1 MSAFTG
7 KSWRVSGRATE
18 IVETTFMTHSRHRPP
33 SSLAAVRNV
42 RMLPLKPG
50 AGMKRREFLAVAAA
64 TAAWPL
70 VAHPQPAGRIPTI
83 GVLWHAS
90 SPSEE
95 QPYFDALLQGFKEL
109 GYVEGHNIRFEHRFP
124 NEISEQFRQM
134 AAELASLNVAA
145 IVTVG
150 NTTAPYAKQATST
163 IPIIFVFV
171 NDPVGMKLVNTLARP
186 GGNITGQSVVGIDL
200 TAKRFELLREIVPQV
215 SRVGLLFNPGEPS
228 GPQYF
233 VESKAAATALG
244 LTVLP
249 FELGAL
255 NEMESVFAHMV
266 QAEVQAL
273 ALGPGGLLFQ
283 GKENLAKLALAHRMP
298 TCGWSRETLLSGLLL
313 SYGPDLV
320 QIVRQAATFVDKIL
334 HGAKPGD
341 IPVQQPTRFQ
351 LIVNQRIA
359 KVLNINIPASFF
371 LRSDEVV
378 E

>member
-1 MSAFTG
+1 MRRRQFIAG
-7 KSWRVSGRATE
+7 LGGAVAL
-18 IVETTFMTHSRHRPP
+18 P
-33 SSLAAVRNV
+33 LAAR
-42 RMLPLKPG
+42 
-50 AGMKRREFLAVAAA
+50 A
-64 TAAWPL
+64 
-70 VAHPQPAGRIPTI
+70 QPAGRIPTI
-83 GVLWHAS
+83 GVLWHAA

-109 GYVEGHNIRFEHRFP
+109 GYVEGRNIKFEHRFP
-124 NEISEQFRQM
+124 NEIPERFRQM

-163 IPIIFVFV
+163 IPIVFVFV
-171 NDPVGMKLVNTLARP
+171 NDPVGMKLINTLARP

-215 SRVGLLFNPGEPS
+215 SRVGLLFNPAEPS
-228 GPQYF
+228 GPQYLA
-233 VESKAAATALG
+233 EGKAAAAALG

-255 NEMESVFAHMV
+255 NEMESVFARMV

-298 TCGWSRETLLSGLLL
+298 ACGWSRETLLSGLLL

-351 LIVNQRIA
+351 LIVNQRTA
-359 KVLNINIPASFF
+359 KALNINIPASFF

>member
-1 MSAFTG
+1 
-7 KSWRVSGRATE
+7 
-18 IVETTFMTHSRHRPP
+18 
-33 SSLAAVRNV
+33 
-42 RMLPLKPG
+42 
-50 AGMKRREFLAVAAA
+50 MKRRDFITLLGGAAVAWPVAA
-64 TAAWPL
+64 GA
-70 VAHPQPAGRIPTI
+70 QPAGQIPTI
-83 GVLWHAS
+83 GVLWHAG

-109 GYVEGHNIRFEHRFP
+109 GYVEGRNIRFEHRFP
-124 NEISEQFRQM
+124 NEIPEQFRQM

-215 SRVGLLFNPGEPS
+215 SRVGMLFNPGEPS

-255 NEMESVFAHMV
+255 NEMESVFARMV

-351 LIVNQRIA
+351 LIVNQRTA
-359 KVLNINIPASFF
+359 KALNINIPASFF

>member
-1 MSAFTG
+1 M
-7 KSWRVSGRATE
+7 
-18 IVETTFMTHSRHRPP
+18 
-33 SSLAAVRNV
+33 
-42 RMLPLKPG
+42 
-50 AGMKRREFLAVAAA
+50 RRRDFIRAVAGS
-64 TAAWPL
+64 AAWPL
-70 VAHPQPAGRIPTI
+70 SAHAQSTIGIPTV
-83 GVLWHAS
+83 GVLWHAGN
-90 SPSEE
+90 PQEE
-95 QPYFDALLQGFKEL
+95 QPYFDALIQRFKDI
-109 GYVEGHNIRFEHRFP
+109 GYIEGRNVRFEHRFP
-124 NEISEQFRQM
+124 NEIPDRFRQM
-134 AAELASLNVAA
+134 AAELVALKVA
-145 IVTVG
+145 VIVTVG

-163 IPIIFVFV
+163 IPIVFVFV

-200 TAKRFELLREIVPQV
+200 TAKRFELLREIVPQI
-215 SRVGLLFNPGEPS
+215 SRVALVFNPAEPS
-228 GPQYF
+228 GPQYLA
-233 VESKAAATALG
+233 ESKAAATALG

-255 NEMESVFAHMV
+255 NEMESVFGRMV

-298 TCGWSRETLLSGLLL
+298 TCGWSREMLLSGLLL

-351 LIVNQRIA
+351 LIVNQRTA
-359 KVLNINIPASFF
+359 KALNISIPASFF
-371 LRSDEVV
+371 LRADEVI

>member
-1 MSAFTG
+1 VLG
-7 KSWRVSGRATE
+7 G
-18 IVETTFMTHSRHRPP
+18 
-33 SSLAAVRNV
+33 AA
-42 RMLPLKPG
+42 
-50 AGMKRREFLAVAAA
+50 
-64 TAAWPL
+64 AAWPL
-70 VAHPQPAGRIPTI
+70 AAHPQPAGRIPTV
-83 GVLWHAS
+83 GVLWHAG

-95 QPYFDALLQGFKEL
+95 QPYFDALLQSFKEL
-109 GYVEGHNIRFEHRFP
+109 GYVEGRNIKFEHRFP
-124 NEISEQFRQM
+124 NEIPERFRQM

-150 NTTAPYAKQATST
+150 NTTAQYAKQATST
-163 IPIIFVFV
+163 IPIVFVFV

-200 TAKRFELLREIVPQV
+200 TAKRFELLREIVPHI
-215 SRVGLLFNPGEPS
+215 SRVALVFNPAEPS
-228 GPQYF
+228 GPQYLAQ
-233 VESKAAATALG
+233 SKAAAMALG

-255 NEMESVFAHMV
+255 NEMESVFARMV

-320 QIVRQAATFVDKIL
+320 QIVRQAATFVDKVL

-351 LIVNQRIA
+351 LVVNQRIA
-359 KVLNINIPASFF
+359 KALNINIPASFF
-371 LRSDEVV
+371 LRSDEVI

>member
-1 MSAFTG
+1 VSGCFSILASHPVRNI
-7 KSWRVSGRATE
+7 SWRA
-18 IVETTFMTHSRHRPP
+18 
-33 SSLAAVRNV
+33 
-42 RMLPLKPG
+42 
-50 AGMKRREFLAVAAA
+50 
-64 TAAWPL
+64 
-70 VAHPQPAGRIPTI
+70 
-83 GVLWHAS
+83 
-90 SPSEE
+90 
-95 QPYFDALLQGFKEL
+95 
-109 GYVEGHNIRFEHRFP
+109 
-124 NEISEQFRQM
+124 
-134 AAELASLNVAA
+134 
-145 IVTVG
+145 
-150 NTTAPYAKQATST
+150 
-163 IPIIFVFV
+163 
-171 NDPVGMKLVNTLARP
+171 
-186 GGNITGQSVVGIDL
+186 
-200 TAKRFELLREIVPQV
+200 
-215 SRVGLLFNPGEPS
+215 
-228 GPQYF
+228 
-233 VESKAAATALG
+233 KAAATALG

-255 NEMESVFAHMV
+255 NEMESVFARMV

-351 LIVNQRIA
+351 LIVNQRTA
-359 KVLNINIPASFF
+359 KALNINIPASFF